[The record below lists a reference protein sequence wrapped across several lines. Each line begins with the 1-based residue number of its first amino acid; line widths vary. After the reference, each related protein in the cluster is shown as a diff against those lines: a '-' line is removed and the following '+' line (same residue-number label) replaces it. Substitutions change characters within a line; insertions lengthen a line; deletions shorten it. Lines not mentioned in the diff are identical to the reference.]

1 MSSFLSNSGD
11 IILDAV
17 LTDAGRQRLA
27 KGNGTFDIDKFA
39 LGDDE
44 INYELFDASLA
55 TAYKDLNI
63 LKTPILEAITN
74 SGASLKHKLMTIER
88 EDLLFLPIFKLN
100 TKSSGESVGAGKP
113 LAAGIND
120 SLYVVLCT
128 DNSYDAYTT
137 LPAGFIDGRTTKNA
151 GQAAQIIP
159 VDQGIDTTEAP
170 FSFKS
175 KLDEDLNESHFVV
188 NIDDRFGKIV
198 EPAAGNIAAEDA
210 VPSFIDTNNAATYF
224 IVDGEFFFG
233 LPEELAEAS
242 VIAGSRGE
250 RFKFG
255 VRASDHMAN
264 STGLFEKYGYTISNF
279 WTSTGGTDPAAG
291 ANAWAV
297 DTVIRVAGAKTG
309 ASIEI
314 PVRFIREL

>member
-1 MSSFLSNSGD
+1 MSSFLNNSGD

-17 LTDAGRQRLA
+17 LTEAGRQRLA
-27 KGNGTFDIDKFA
+27 KGDGSFNIDRFA

-44 INYELFDASLA
+44 INYQLYDSTQA

-88 EDLLFLPIFKLN
+88 EDLLYLPVFKLN

-120 SLYVVLCT
+120 GMYVVLCT
-128 DNSYDAYTT
+128 NNSYDAYST

-159 VDQGIDTTEAP
+159 VDQGIDNNDFP
-170 FSFKS
+170 FSYKS

-188 NIDDRFGKIV
+188 NVDNRFGKIV

-233 LPEELAEAS
+233 LPEELSEAS

-255 VRASDHMAN
+255 IRASDHMAN
-264 STGLFEKYGYTISNF
+264 STGLFTKYGYTISNF
-279 WTSTGGTDPAAG
+279 WTSTGGTNPAAG
-291 ANAWAV
+291 SSALAV
-297 DTVIRVAGAKTG
+297 DTVIRVSGAKTG
-309 ASIEI
+309 ASIDI
-314 PVRFIREL
+314 PVRFIREP